1 MKKVSFPCKIICCVY
16 RPYIFVSLSPE
27 KEDNTRKEV
36 PYPCTII
43 CRLPMNLS
51 GEALDPVSPLPN
63 ASATHQLD
71 LKRNKFQTN
80 PIHPYPFVLL
90 FNSKKSNWKEQRRS
104 KVCFKVNTARW
115 MSMSWKAGG
124 KILQGNSYLSP
135 DAHGPWVTAKPK
147 QN

>member
-1 MKKVSFPCKIICCVY
+1 MCVQAIY
-16 RPYIFVSLSPE
+16 FVTLSPE

-90 FNSKKSNWKEQRRS
+90 FNSKKLKGAEKVKSVQEERFCKKIHIWAPVLTGRESRQNW
-104 KVCFKVNTARW
+104 N
-115 MSMSWKAGG
+115 
-124 KILQGNSYLSP
+124 KIKSQTIQKNIKTKNCN
-135 DAHGPWVTAKPK
+135 VT
-147 QN
+147 QSF